1 MNHSMKFFQAIL
13 LLISVVIFLLVI
25 YPKQPEI
32 ERLEKERNEF
42 EIVRAAGNE
51 LKEKKEE
58 LISRFSNIPKEEI
71 ERLENFLPD
80 TVDNVRLLVDLDAI
94 AKRKRLNITN
104 ITIDTQEATQKDNND
119 KSKLGKVSISFSVI
133 LDYTEM
139 KELLVELEESLRI
152 VDVRKVEITSSQ
164 ETETFPMKLTIDT
177 YWLR

>member
-1 MNHSMKFFQAIL
+1 MKFFQAIL